1 MLWCGVVCGG
11 VVFAQCSDN
20 ELVSSLYSADYGQCP
35 MTPYREQGITA
46 LFTTTAAAANNNHNK
61 VPHSADSACV
71 KGHLLTLYPFCLS
84 VHAAS
89 GGGRRG
95 LSRCV

>member
-1 MLWCGVVCGG
+1 
-11 VVFAQCSDN
+11 
-20 ELVSSLYSADYGQCP
+20 

-46 LFTTTAAAANNNHNK
+46 LFTISTAAAANNNNNR

-89 GGGRRG
+89 GEGGTEGIVEMCLDPARHECTLYSCSG
-95 LSRCV
+95 QYYSVLPYHASKED

>member
-1 MLWCGVVCGG
+1 
-11 VVFAQCSDN
+11 
-20 ELVSSLYSADYGQCP
+20 

-46 LFTTTAAAANNNHNK
+46 LFTTTAAAANNNNNR

-89 GGGRRG
+89 GGPEDCRDV
-95 LSRCV
+95 SRPGET